1 MNRVTYWLL
10 DHRLTWGYLRDRFRW
25 WNVRMWA
32 RNGFRRPQGLGVAT
46 DEGYRCA
53 DCGEDP
59 TQLYLVKDRLWRKAG
74 MGPSGALCIPC
85 LEKRLGRK
93 LRPRDFLHGAP
104 AT

>member
-1 MNRVTYWLL
+1 MGPPPQLGVPPGSVQVVERPHVGAQRVPPTAGT
-10 DHRLTWGYLRDRFRW
+10 R
-25 WNVRMWA
+25 
-32 RNGFRRPQGLGVAT
+32 VAT

-53 DCGEDP
+53 DSGEDP

-104 AT
+104 ASRRALP